1 MIKCMKKNANIIIAI
16 EGKTMPVL
24 LFLEI
29 KIQKLKQRGTYIF

>member
-1 MIKCMKKNANIIIAI
+1 MKKNADIIIAI